1 MDELIKEALQGPV
14 TGGVIGLWQI
24 LAALLLSFLLCLAV
38 AYFYRETH
46 RSLSYS
52 LSYVQTMIIM
62 GVTISIIMVII
73 GSNIARAFALV
84 GALSIIRF
92 RTAIKEPRDV
102 AFIFMTMAIGMA
114 TGTGFYLAA
123 ILFAIFGCSMVY
135 FLFRFNIGAITTH
148 EVLLKVHLP
157 ENLDY
162 HSILNDVFFK
172 YLRDHSLVS
181 VETIRG
187 GTLLELV
194 YAIQFKK
201 SVKEIQFLNDLRV
214 INGNNKVALLIGQEN
229 INI

>member
-14 TGGVIGLWQI
+14 SGGVIGLWQI
-24 LAALLLSFLLCLAV
+24 LAALLLSFFLCMAV

-123 ILFAIFGCSMVY
+123 IL
-135 FLFRFNIGAITTH
+135 
-148 EVLLKVHLP
+148 LP
-157 ENLDY
+157 YLDVQWFI
-162 HSILNDVFFK
+162 SCID
-172 YLRDHSLVS
+172 S
-181 VETIRG
+181 T
-187 GTLLELV
+187 
-194 YAIQFKK
+194 
-201 SVKEIQFLNDLRV
+201 
-214 INGNNKVALLIGQEN
+214 
-229 INI
+229 